1 MSAYA
6 SLSEKRKQQIR
17 DSVARNN
24 AKTRAMP
31 PAGAA
36 AWKIRTRLKGAP
48 DPYSPDQRQRAEDL
62 RARLDALQA
71 EAEALHAE
79 VLDRLQAEAADNP
92 DAAALF
98 GAVATAKVLRLD
110 FLF

>member
-6 SLSEKRKQQIR
+6 SLSEQRKQQIR
-17 DSVARNN
+17 DSVAQNR

-31 PAGAA
+31 PAEAA

-48 DPYSPDQRQRAEDL
+48 DPYSPAQRERAEAI

-79 VLDRLQAEAADNP
+79 VLARLQAEAANDS

-98 GAVATAKVLRLD
+98 GAVAAAKTLRMD
-110 FLF
+110 FVF